1 MIARLRAWLNRPLRD
16 NDRTRLF
23 VAAVATILA
32 GAGVLTL
39 LDAPRGRPPRH
50 SPPPAARTSPSPG
63 AAVTVAPVETPS
75 APRSPAAGTPA
86 ARDGVEAAKRTARRF
101 LTDYLPYTY
110 GRRPARSIRAATP
123 PLRRRLAT
131 ERPRVPPAVRRRH
144 PRVLL
149 VQAEG
154 VSRTHGAVTALV
166 SDGGHRYTVELELHR
181 GRPGWTV
188 TNVAA

>member
-1 MIARLRAWLNRPLRD
+1 VIDRLRTWLNRPLRD
-16 NDRTRLF
+16 GDRTRLF

-39 LDAPRGRPPRH
+39 LDAPRERPARH
-50 SPPPAARTSPSPG
+50 SPPPAARTAPSPG
-63 AAVTVAPVETPS
+63 TAVTAAPVETPN

-86 ARDGVEAAKRTARRF
+86 SRDGVQTAKRAARRF
-101 LTDYLPYTY
+101 LADYLPYTY
-110 GRRPARSIRAATP
+110 GRHPARSIRAATP

-149 VQAEG
+149 VQAED
-154 VSRTHGAVTALV
+154 VSRTRAAVMALV
-166 SDGGHRYTVELELHR
+166 GDGGHRYTVELELHR
-181 GRPGWTV
+181 ARPGWTV
-188 TNVAA
+188 TNVGA